1 MNKFFYLILLI
12 FVSCSHSVHLVHV
25 SDFTPH
31 AKITSGKLI
40 KAEATQKV
48 ILGFVTDVN
57 YVDDARNNL
66 IGQCQNGDIQGITTR
81 YSTSHS
87 FLSWDNKILMQ
98 ALCVK

>member
-1 MNKFFYLILLI
+1 MNKFFVITLFLL
-12 FVSCSHSVHLVHV
+12 VSCSHSVHLVHV

-31 AKITSGKLI
+31 AKLTSGKII

-57 YVDDARNNL
+57 YVDVARTNL
-66 IGQCQNGDIQGITTR
+66 ISQCSNGDIQGITTR

-87 FLSWDNKILMQ
+87 FLSWDNKIFMQ